1 MGRWPVTLRVL
12 RATYPARNGSS
23 LTVLDRTRLFETE
36 MARLGPCFRSPLG
49 VSWNDGGA
57 AAQKEAKGRL
67 LFPGF
72 RRLRGVVVT
81 FKVTGGERG
90 GWAVLQVSGEMDLV
104 TSPVLRQRVHDAVA
118 DGRRS
123 LVLDLSG
130 VVFCDSSGVG
140 VLIATRRLIRSC
152 RGRLRLILPADG
164 FAMDNGRAGVDGSGQ
179 GAHVNRVLGA
189 LGVRRLFDV
198 YPDVAS
204 ASDDV
209 SDAEEKAG
217 PLSA

>member
-1 MGRWPVTLRVL
+1 MTL
-12 RATYPARNGSS
+12 
-23 LTVLDRTRLFETE
+23 
-36 MARLGPCFRSPLG
+36 
-49 VSWNDGGA
+49 
-57 AAQKEAKGRL
+57 
-67 LFPGF
+67 
-72 RRLRGVVVT
+72 
-81 FKVTGGERG
+81 KVTDDEQGE
-90 GWAVLQVSGEMDLV
+90 WAVLRVSGEMDLV

-152 RGRLRLILPADG
+152 RGELRLILPAEGTDG
-164 FAMDNGRAGVDGSGQ
+164 GAVRTGPSEAGRGQ

-198 YPDVAS
+198 HTDVAS
-204 ASDDV
+204 AVDDAP
-209 SDAEEKAG
+209 DDDEEAG